1 MKYFGV
7 KCGWLT
13 EEFVPW
19 PNCGVR
25 WMKLNDGTYI
35 DVMFSI
41 FFWYFT
47 KLSSER
53 YDIFSVVYE

>member
-1 MKYFGV
+1 MKYFGF

-13 EEFVPW
+13 EEFVLLPS
-19 PNCGVR
+19 CGVR

-47 KLSSER
+47 IGQISNKLKENG
-53 YDIFSVVYE
+53 YY

>member
-13 EEFVPW
+13 EEFVLLPS
-19 PNCGVR
+19 CGVR